1 MLCCWCSVSHQRWQ
15 FSWAGIS
22 TGSMLITSG
31 PALAWASYD
40 REQEGLP
47 SLQTL
52 IYKTCSFWNWL
63 WPLPH
68 LQWNSAL
75 HCMGFLIS
83 RCRSCCSLIG
93 HVLFFCWDIKVCT
106 VTLAQPWAPSAYTE
120 AETLQTNQTLRDAAS
135 AWTRSCIKSD
145 KLLSQCQNVW
155 TFWFSILFPPTLIL
169 HGVLLVKVC

>member
-1 MLCCWCSVSHQRWQ
+1 
-15 FSWAGIS
+15 
-22 TGSMLITSG
+22 MLITSG
-31 PALAWASYD
+31 PALARALYD

-68 LQWNSAL
+68 LQWTSAL

-83 RCRSCCSLIG
+83 LRCSLCSLIS

-106 VTLAQPWAPSAYTE
+106 VTLAHSWTLAAYIDTHTHMHARTHAHTHSHKDAVLRHEVVKSGTSFFVECHNLITSLYLFCLFSSSAKYFNLLQSSTVTE
-120 AETLQTNQTLRDAAS
+120 QT
-135 AWTRSCIKSD
+135 C
-145 KLLSQCQNVW
+145 C
-155 TFWFSILFPPTLIL
+155 TFRQQIHI
-169 HGVLLVKVC
+169 

>member
-1 MLCCWCSVSHQRWQ
+1 M
-15 FSWAGIS
+15 GIF
-22 TGSMLITSG
+22 TRSMLITSG
-31 PALAWASYD
+31 PALARALYD

-68 LQWNSAL
+68 LQWTSAL

-83 RCRSCCSLIG
+83 LRCSLCSLIS

-106 VTLAQPWAPSAYTE
+106 VTLAHSWTLTAYPDTCMH
-120 AETLQTNQTLRDAAS
+120 AHTQHTHTHTHTHTQT
-135 AWTRSCIKSD
+135 WSCKERD
-145 KLLSQCQNVW
+145 KLLCRMSQFNN
-155 TFWFSILFPPTLIL
+155 FLIAILFVFLIS
-169 HGVLLVKVC
+169 KIF

>member
-1 MLCCWCSVSHQRWQ
+1 
-15 FSWAGIS
+15 
-22 TGSMLITSG
+22 MLITSG
-31 PALAWASYD
+31 PALAWALYD

-83 RCRSCCSLIG
+83 PRCSLCSLIG

-106 VTLAQPWAPSAYTE
+106 VTLAHSWAHDAYTD
-120 AETLQTNQTLRDAAS
+120 TCTYTQTLMRADKLDITHPVLRHEVVKSQTSSFAEGAAS
-135 AWTRSCIKSD
+135 YFNLPQSSSVIKRT
-145 KLLSQCQNVW
+145 KYTV
-155 TFWFSILFPPTLIL
+155 L
-169 HGVLLVKVC
+169 HTHIHIHMAT